1 MKPLSEFPSSHNQKK
16 ADPNLRSSDFRPQ
29 FRRRSSTGLLNPMK
43 FPPPTKKNWILGLIA
58 FAVVAGLA
66 ALIQHQITTRPEKLP
81 FPEFVQKLEAG
92 QVAEL
97 KIVTTHPQRSLLEG
111 RYSIDTAGLRPFS
124 TPVSLHYQ
132 ADLHTL
138 LSSHGF
144 SAIEQDGSGPSFP
157 PMIIFYLILFVLF
170 GLFLGQMLG
179 VVNLAP
185 GIAPRIASPKVQFKD
200 VAGIEDA
207 KDEIMEVISL
217 IKKRASITELGG
229 SIPKGVL
236 MVGPPGNGKTLLAKA
251 IATEANIPFFE
262 ISGSSF
268 VEKYVGT
275 GAARVRALFKKARK
289 QAPCIVFIDEI
300 DAVGGSRT
308 DSGEGASREHNQTL
322 NALLVEMDGASGREG
337 VIVVAATNRKEI
349 LDRAL
354 LRPGR
359 FDRCLYI
366 GLPDIKGREAILRVH
381 SRAVALSSGIDLN
394 EIARMTPG
402 FSGAEL
408 ASLIN
413 EAALAAGRRGAKAIA
428 AADLATAR
436 DRILLGSDK
445 SGSKLNEREKWLT
458 AYHEAGH
465 TVVNQLVEH
474 GQRLERVT
482 IIPRGGALGVTL
494 MIPDEMKYGET
505 RLKLLDTICV
515 LMGGRAAEEVF
526 LGDISSGAGGDIGT
540 ATRYAKK
547 MVCEWGMSSEIGMVR
562 YESRSDDY
570 LSTHG
575 SGGREVEGEIRKI
588 VAYQY
593 QRSLELIRTHRSQVQ
608 RVAQELVARETLTKA
623 EVDDLLAPFN
633 LKRSVDLTTNGH

>member
-1 MKPLSEFPSSHNQKK
+1 M
-16 ADPNLRSSDFRPQ
+16 NLRHH
-29 FRRRSSTGLLNPMK
+29 
-43 FPPPTKKNWILGLIA
+43 TKKNWTFGLIA
-58 FAVVAGLA
+58 LAVVIGLA
-66 ALIQHQITTRPEKLP
+66 ALTQHQVGTRPEKLT

-92 QVAEL
+92 QISEL
-97 KIVTTHPQRSLLEG
+97 KIVTAHPQRSHLEG
-111 RYSIDTAGLRPFS
+111 TFSANNGVESAFS
-124 TPVSLHYQ
+124 TPVSLQYQ

-138 LSSHGF
+138 LTAHGF
-144 SAIEQDGSGPSFP
+144 SAIEQDAGGPNVP
-157 PMIIFYLILFVLF
+157 PMVIVYVILFILL
-170 GLFLGQMLG
+170 GLFLAQMLG

-185 GIAPRIASPKVQFKD
+185 SIAPRLTSPKIQFRD

-207 KDEIMEVISL
+207 KDEIMEVITL

-229 SIPKGVL
+229 TIPKGVL

-251 IATEANIPFFE
+251 IATEANVPFFE

-289 QAPCIVFIDEI
+289 HAPCIVFIDEI

-308 DSGEGASREHNQTL
+308 NSGEGASREHNQTL

-349 LDRAL
+349 LDPAL

-359 FDRCLYI
+359 FDRSLYI
-366 GLPDIKGREAILRVH
+366 GLPDIKGREAILNVH
-381 SRAVALSSGIDLN
+381 GRAVALSSDVDFL

-413 EAALAAGRRGAKAIA
+413 EAALAAGRRGANAITTH
-428 AADLATAR
+428 DLATAR

-465 TVVNQLVEH
+465 TVVNHLVKH

-494 MIPDEMKYGET
+494 MVPEEMKYGET

-526 LGDISSGAGGDIGT
+526 LGDSSSGAGGDIGA

-547 MVCEWGMSSEIGMVR
+547 MVCEWGMCNEIGMVR
-562 YESRSDDY
+562 YESRSDEY
-570 LSTHG
+570 LSTQG
-575 SGGREVEGEIRKI
+575 SGGREVEAEIRKI
-588 VAYQY
+588 VACQY
-593 QRSLELIRTHRSQVQ
+593 QRSLEIVQAHRDQVQ
-608 RVAQELVARETLTKA
+608 RIADELVSRETLTKA
-623 EVDDLLAPFN
+623 EVDELLSPSGSDEAPPAP
-633 LKRSVDLTTNGH
+633 SEVPMQVA